1 MPSLPAR
8 LLARRTLAAPRIQPR
23 AFHHASRS
31 LAAPEPSLVPPP
43 TALSALAARLSLR
56 PSPALQSALLACLT
70 HPSYT
75 PAPEPHAAPEHA
87 APTAKETNELL
98 ATLGNSLLGLFASEH
113 LSTIYPYLPT
123 KPLQQAVTAYVGP
136 ASCLSVARS
145 LGVAVQ
151 GGGNT
156 GLPGLGAGSS
166 SAGVAVRWSKTAVA
180 ERNWRDTKGEA
191 AQGPLKVPVGKRFR
205 KYIKEEDQDV
215 TVQARRETHEDV
227 VASAVRAFV
236 GLIYQEQ
243 GIHAARA
250 FTHAHFLSRALDL
263 PSLITPINPMQV
275 LSSVVSSHLSAA
287 GAPASSSHTLIQPRL
302 LASTGTASQAPL
314 FLIGLFLPSGIKL
327 AEGHGSSK
335 AMAQHRAAVN
345 ALQSIFFM
353 RGDQDSAQ
361 VLGIKGLGRP
371 VGEFGEGLPSSAHEE
386 WVFDDGKVVK
396 GEEERSFEGVEW
408 GGKEV
413 LPGSRR

>member
-1 MPSLPAR
+1 MSH
-8 LLARRTLAAPRIQPR
+8 T
-23 AFHHASRS
+23 
-31 LAAPEPSLVPPP
+31 
-43 TALSALAARLSLR
+43 
-56 PSPALQSALLACLT
+56 
-70 HPSYT
+70 PSYRS
-75 PAPEPHAAPEHA
+75 PQPDSADNAA
-87 APTAKETNELL
+87 TQTNELL

-123 KPLQQAVTAYVGP
+123 KPLQHAVTAYVGP

-180 ERNWRDTKGEA
+180 ERNWRDTRGEA
-191 AQGPLKVPVGKRFR
+191 AQGPVKVPVGKRFK

-250 FTHAHFLSRALDL
+250 FTHAHFLSRALDFS
-263 PSLITPINPMQV
+263 SLIIPTNPMQT
-275 LSSVVSSHLSAA
+275 LSSVVSAHLSSTA
-287 GAPASSSHTLIQPRL
+287 GVPASSSHTLIQPRL

-353 RGDQDSAQ
+353 RGDQESAQ

>member
-8 LLARRTLAAPRIQPR
+8 LLARRALPPARIQPR
-23 AFHHASRS
+23 AFHHSPLPLAPAPPRPPPLPRRRPPADSPLRARITAE
-31 LAAPEPSLVPPP
+31 LAA
-43 TALSALAARLSLR
+43 A
-56 PSPALQSALLACLT
+56 Q
-70 HPSYT
+70 
-75 PAPEPHAAPEHA
+75 
-87 APTAKETNELL
+87 TNELF
-98 ATLGNSLLGLFASEH
+98 ATLGNSLLGLFAAEH
-113 LSTIYPYLPT
+113 LSTVYPYLPT
-123 KPLQQAVTAYVGP
+123 KPLQHAVTAYVGP

-145 LGVAVQ
+145 LGVAVH

-166 SAGVAVRWSKTAVA
+166 SAGVAVRWSKTALA
-180 ERNWRDTKGEA
+180 ERNWRDTRGEP

-205 KYIKEEDQDV
+205 KYIKQEDEDV

-263 PSLITPINPMQV
+263 SSLITPVNPMQT
-275 LSSVVSSHLSAA
+275 LSSVVSSHLSSTA
-287 GAPASSSHTLIQPRL
+287 GVPASSSHTLIQPRL

-353 RGDQDSAQ
+353 RGDQEGAQ
-361 VLGIKGLGRP
+361 VLGIKGLGKP

>member
-1 MPSLPAR
+1 
-8 LLARRTLAAPRIQPR
+8 
-23 AFHHASRS
+23 
-31 LAAPEPSLVPPP
+31 
-43 TALSALAARLSLR
+43 
-56 PSPALQSALLACLT
+56 
-70 HPSYT
+70 
-75 PAPEPHAAPEHA
+75 
-87 APTAKETNELL
+87 
-98 ATLGNSLLGLFASEH
+98 
-113 LSTIYPYLPT
+113 
-123 KPLQQAVTAYVGP
+123 
-136 ASCLSVARS
+136 
-145 LGVAVQ
+145 
-151 GGGNT
+151 
-156 GLPGLGAGSS
+156 
-166 SAGVAVRWSKTAVA
+166 
-180 ERNWRDTKGEA
+180 
-191 AQGPLKVPVGKRFR
+191 
-205 KYIKEEDQDV
+205 
-215 TVQARRETHEDV
+215 
-227 VASAVRAFV
+227 
-236 GLIYQEQ
+236 
-243 GIHAARA
+243 
-250 FTHAHFLSRALDL
+250 
-263 PSLITPINPMQV
+263 MQV

-287 GAPASSSHTLIQPRL
+287 GVPASSSHTLIQPRL

-353 RGDQDSAQ
+353 RGDQDDAQ

>member
-156 GLPGLGAGSS
+156 GLPGLGAGSN

-243 GIHAARA
+243 A
-250 FTHAHFLSRALDL
+250 
-263 PSLITPINPMQV
+263 SLIIHNH
-275 LSSVVSSHLSAA
+275 VS
-287 GAPASSSHTLIQPRL
+287 ASC
-302 LASTGTASQAPL
+302 A
-314 FLIGLFLPSGIKL
+314 
-327 AEGHGSSK
+327 
-335 AMAQHRAAVN
+335 N
-345 ALQSIFFM
+345 FF
-353 RGDQDSAQ
+353 
-361 VLGIKGLGRP
+361 
-371 VGEFGEGLPSSAHEE
+371 F
-386 WVFDDGKVVK
+386 F
-396 GEEERSFEGVEW
+396 
-408 GGKEV
+408 
-413 LPGSRR
+413 

>member
-8 LLARRTLAAPRIQPR
+8 LLGRRALLPPRIQLR
-23 AFHHASRS
+23 ALHHAV
-31 LAAPEPSLVPPP
+31 LPLPPAAPPP
-43 TALSALAARLSLR
+43 TALSALASRLALP
-56 PSPALQSALLACLT
+56 PSAPLHAALLACLT
-70 HPSYT
+70 HPSYRSQQLDS
-75 PAPEPHAAPEHA
+75 AELAAQ
-87 APTAKETNELL
+87 TNELL

-113 LSTIYPYLPT
+113 LSAVYPYLPT
-123 KPLQQAVTAYVGP
+123 KPLQHAVTAYVGP

-166 SAGVAVRWSKTAVA
+166 SAGVAVRWSKTALA
-180 ERNWRDTKGEA
+180 ERNWRDTRGEA
-191 AQGPLKVPVGKRFR
+191 AQGPLKVPVGKRFK

-263 PSLITPINPMQV
+263 SSLITPTNPMQT
-275 LSSVVSSHLSAA
+275 LSSVVSSHLSSTA
-287 GAPASSSHTLIQPRL
+287 GVPASSSHTLIQPRL

-353 RGDQDSAQ
+353 RGDQESAQ
-361 VLGIKGLGRP
+361 VLGIKGLGKP

>member
-8 LLARRTLAAPRIQPR
+8 LLARRALLPPRIQPR
-23 AFHHASRS
+23 AFHHSPRP
-31 LAAPEPSLVPPP
+31 LAAPAPAPSTVPPP
-43 TALSALAARLSLR
+43 TALSALASRLSLP
-56 PSPALQSALLACLT
+56 PSSPLHTALLTCLT
-70 HPSYT
+70 HPSYS
-75 PAPEPHAAPEHA
+75 
-87 APTAKETNELL
+87 K
-98 ATLGNSLLGLFASEH
+98 H

-123 KPLQQAVTAYVGP
+123 KPLQHAVTAYVGP

-145 LGVAVQ
+145 LGIAVQ

-166 SAGVAVRWSKTAVA
+166 SAGVAVRWSKTALA
-180 ERNWRDTKGEA
+180 ERNWRDTRGEA
-191 AQGPLKVPVGKRFR
+191 AQGPLKVPVGKRFK

-243 GIHAARA
+243 ASCDPQSCASCANYIWQGIHAARA

-263 PSLITPINPMQV
+263 SSLITPTNPMQT
-275 LSSVVSSHLSAA
+275 LSSVVSSHLSSTA
-287 GAPASSSHTLIQPRL
+287 GVPASSSHTLIQPRL

-314 FLIGLFLPSGIKL
+314 FLIGLFLSSGIKL

-353 RGDQDSAQ
+353 RGDQESAQ
-361 VLGIKGLGRP
+361 ILGIKGLGKP

>member
-8 LLARRTLAAPRIQPR
+8 LLARRALAAPRIPPR

-31 LAAPEPSLVPPP
+31 LAPPEPSLVPPP
-43 TALSALAARLSLR
+43 TALSALASRLSLR
-56 PSPALQSALLACLT
+56 PSPALQSALVTCLT
-70 HPSYT
+70 HPSFV
-75 PAPEPHAAPEHA
+75 PAAQQDSELQAGPGSAAPA
-87 APTAKETNELL
+87 TKETNELL

-180 ERNWRDTKGEA
+180 ERNWRDTRGEA

-205 KYIKEEDQDV
+205 KYIKQEDQDV

-243 GIHAARA
+243 ASLMIHNHVSASCANFPFFGRVSMPREHSPTPTS
-250 FTHAHFLSRALDL
+250 FPELLTFL
-263 PSLITPINPMQV
+263 
-275 LSSVVSSHLSAA
+275 LSSPPSILCKCSPLLSPPTCPLPASPLPPLTPSSNHAYSLPLVPLPKRPCSSLAYSCLQVSSS
-287 GAPASSSHTLIQPRL
+287 PRD
-302 LASTGTASQAPL
+302 TGQVKPWL
-314 FLIGLFLPSGIKL
+314 NIGRL
-327 AEGHGSSK
+327 
-335 AMAQHRAAVN
+335 
-345 ALQSIFFM
+345 
-353 RGDQDSAQ
+353 
-361 VLGIKGLGRP
+361 
-371 VGEFGEGLPSSAHEE
+371 
-386 WVFDDGKVVK
+386 
-396 GEEERSFEGVEW
+396 
-408 GGKEV
+408 
-413 LPGSRR
+413 

>member
-8 LLARRTLAAPRIQPR
+8 LLARRALLPPRIQPR
-23 AFHHASRS
+23 AFHHSPRPLAS
-31 LAAPEPSLVPPP
+31 PSLSPSLSPVPPP
-43 TALSALAARLSLR
+43 TALSALASRLSLP
-56 PSPALQSALLACLT
+56 PSPPLHAALLACLT
-70 HPSYT
+70 HPSYRS
-75 PAPEPHAAPEHA
+75 PQPDSADNAA
-87 APTAKETNELL
+87 TQTNELL

-123 KPLQQAVTAYVGP
+123 KPLQHAVTAYVGP

-180 ERNWRDTKGEA
+180 ERNWRDTRGEA
-191 AQGPLKVPVGKRFR
+191 AQGPVK
-205 KYIKEEDQDV
+205 
-215 TVQARRETHEDV
+215 
-227 VASAVRAFV
+227 
-236 GLIYQEQ
+236 

-250 FTHAHFLSRALDL
+250 FTHAHFLSRALDFS
-263 PSLITPINPMQV
+263 SLIIPTNPMQT
-275 LSSVVSSHLSAA
+275 LSSVVSAHLSSTA
-287 GAPASSSHTLIQPRL
+287 GVPASSSHTLIQPRL

-353 RGDQDSAQ
+353 RGDQESAQ